1 MCAHSASRLVVAERL
16 MGHSAAER
24 PPHRSARQPR
34 RFSSSCSTPSPS
46 AARLISA
53 CRPSGSLAAESTPP
67 PARIG
72 PQHDTKMGIRYR
84 SCRSAPSE
92 GHICQVMPG
101 RYTRSWSYVH
111 SQYTEDR
118 DSMNPGLLWTIVG
131 SGAGVIALGF
141 TAWQVRLQ
149 VLERKERKGALQVSG
164 TADSAK
170 ASISGLPVAV
180 PLGRLPSAVRG
191 RNALLHELRS
201 VLNWRTRPTNRAW
214 VLAGMGGVGKST
226 VALSIAEAAQKQG
239 WRVWWVT
246 ALNNMSLI
254 GGMVEI
260 LHQLDAPLA
269 VIQAVSEGVPT
280 APARAWQFLND
291 SHSAGRHWLLIFDNA
306 DDEAVLSAR
315 SSIPAE
321 YTGWLRPDPTGALI
335 VTTRIADPRVWGNR
349 VSLRLLRPL
358 DPAAAAQV
366 LTDLAPSISDPTGTQ
381 ADELAARLGGLPLAL
396 HLAGRYL
403 SSPFTQWRTFA
414 EYREALDSK
423 GFPQVLSELDDVS
436 AEARDTIQRTWE
448 LSLEGLAADG
458 RPQARPML
466 ALLSCYAP
474 ATPIPTSL
482 LDPVKLAALFDKVNS
497 LAQAIT
503 PPKGE
508 QGRRLVRE
516 ALDGL
521 GRIGLIQID
530 GKMSDAGTVTIHP
543 VVADVNRSGLLSD
556 DQLSAVSNREIGSRV
571 ALQVRRRISIRCAP
585 QDWPSWRQLFP
596 HLTAM
601 LEWFAPYL
609 EDDAIISLLSAG
621 NPASDALWR
630 CGDLPGA
637 ESLARLC
644 VTAAIRLNNDQPAAL
659 SARYELA
666 TAIGFLGRYAQGEH
680 VNDGQDTNA
689 GISID
694 PSYSALWHARY
705 HESERIL
712 REVLSEQQQAIGRI
726 ILILFRPVTG
736 WPGYSA
742 LKGNMPSQRR
752 CSVNC

>member
-1 MCAHSASRLVVAERL
+1 
-16 MGHSAAER
+16 
-24 PPHRSARQPR
+24 
-34 RFSSSCSTPSPS
+34 
-46 AARLISA
+46 
-53 CRPSGSLAAESTPP
+53 
-67 PARIG
+67 
-72 PQHDTKMGIRYR
+72 
-84 SCRSAPSE
+84 
-92 GHICQVMPG
+92 
-101 RYTRSWSYVH
+101 
-111 SQYTEDR
+111 
-118 DSMNPGLLWTIVG
+118 MNPGLLWTIVG

-335 VTTRIADPRVWGNR
+335 VTTRITDPRVWGNR

-366 LTDLAPSISDPTGTQ
+366 LTDLAPSISDPTGAQ
-381 ADELAARLGGLPLAL
+381 AGELAARLGGLPLAL

-458 RPQARPML
+458 RPQTRPML

-474 ATPIPTSL
+474 ATPIPTTL
-482 LDPVKLAALFDKVNS
+482 LDPVKLAALFDEVHS
-497 LAQAIT
+497 LAQAIN
-503 PPKGE
+503 PPQRGQE
-508 QGRRLVRE
+508 RRVVRD

-521 GRIGLIQID
+521 QRIGLIQID

-543 VVADVNRSGLLSD
+543 VVADVNRGGLLSG
-556 DQLSAVSNREIGSRV
+556 DQSVQSAIGRSAADLLSKFAANLHPMRS
-571 ALQVRRRISIRCAP
+571 
-585 QDWPSWRQLFP
+585 QDWPGGSFS
-596 HLTAM
+596 H
-601 LEWFAPYL
+601 
-609 EDDAIISLLSAG
+609 I
-621 NPASDALWR
+621 
-630 CGDLPGA
+630 
-637 ESLARLC
+637 
-644 VTAAIRLNNDQPAAL
+644 
-659 SARYELA
+659 
-666 TAIGFLGRYAQGEH
+666 
-680 VNDGQDTNA
+680 
-689 GISID
+689 
-694 PSYSALWHARY
+694 
-705 HESERIL
+705 
-712 REVLSEQQQAIGRI
+712 
-726 ILILFRPVTG
+726 
-736 WPGYSA
+736 
-742 LKGNMPSQRR
+742 
-752 CSVNC
+752 